1 MRCKHKI
8 RGANCRSRPKRG
20 KGKCRSNPEQIG
32 IPIIPNNLNV
42 PSVSGS
48 NDTQWQY
55 AGEGPQLGKRL
66 EAEEAGQ
73 HRHQDDR
80 PPGEEAND
88 MDLAGE
94 PGHADG

>member
-1 MRCKHKI
+1 M
-8 RGANCRSRPKRG
+8 NCRSGPKRG

-73 HRHQDDR
+73 HRHQDGR